1 MKSTSY
7 HYTIKEMAMCKNKNS
22 WYKHAAIIAGILPL
36 QVLAAEAPVKS
47 AMENPV
53 IQVFLVIIT
62 ILAVCIILLANVLVG
77 AAQFKMKQ
85 LKEERETESPS
96 VAKFTT
102 LIILIMLSTNTFA
115 ADIPV
120 LKEDTF
126 GGIAPGSFYALLCVV
141 LAELFILFLLSYN
154 LKILMRQE
162 KISVLSVKKVPQ
174 INRWVNLWE
183 KINSFRPAK
192 EETQIDLG
200 HDYDGI
206 RELDNRL
213 PPWWLYG
220 FYACIVFAVVYLW
233 QHEVVHSAPS
243 SIEEYT
249 IAMQKG
255 EEEKEMYLKNAASK
269 VDENTVKLLA
279 DETNLASG
287 KAIFITVCAA
297 CHAADGGGL
306 VGPNLTDDYWLHG
319 GSVKDIFKTIK
330 YGWQEKGMKSWK
342 DDYTPVQIAQLSSY
356 IKSLHGKTP
365 ARAKEPQG
373 VLFNENEKNSNDSI
387 KKGLDSSK
395 IETGGKKA
403 VSTS

>member
-1 MKSTSY
+1 
-7 HYTIKEMAMCKNKNS
+7 MAMRKNKSS
-22 WYKHAAIIAGILPL
+22 WFKRAAIIAWILPL

-53 IQVFLVIIT
+53 IQVFLVIIA
-62 ILAVCIILLANVLVG
+62 ILAVCIVLLANVLVG
-77 AAQFKMKQ
+77 AAQFKMQQ
-85 LKEERETESPS
+85 LKETREKESPS

-102 LIILIMLSTNTFA
+102 LIILIMLSVNSFA
-115 ADIPV
+115 ADVPV
-120 LKEDTF
+120 PKVDTL
-126 GGIAPGSFYALLCVV
+126 GGIASSSFYALLGVV

-154 LKILMRQE
+154 LKILLRQE
-162 KISVLSVKKVPQ
+162 KISVVSVKEAPQ
-174 INRWVNLWE
+174 INIWVNLWE
-183 KINSFRPAK
+183 KINSFRPVK

-249 IAMQKG
+249 MAMQKG
-255 EEEKEMYLKNAASK
+255 EEEKEIYLKNAASN

-279 DETNLASG
+279 DEGDLTSG
-287 KAIFITVCAA
+287 KAIFTTVCAA

-365 ARAKEPQG
+365 AKAKEPQG
-373 VLFNENEKNSNDSI
+373 VLFNENEKKSNDSLM
-387 KKGLDSSK
+387 KGIDTSK
-395 IETGGKKA
+395 IEPGSKKT